1 MRTTKVGD
9 EIVMKMIPITAYPDH
24 SSEKVAQ
31 DGN

>member
-9 EIVMKMIPITAYPDH
+9 ELVMTMISIAAYPDH
-24 SSEKVAQ
+24 SSEKVAE